1 MNCSWKNVF
10 KIRIKK
16 CQNVLRH
23 FSVITRDQAEAWCC
37 SLRSQ
42 TDTLKI
48 SSVFINYF
56 CGSIPLFLK
65 HRYHFA
71 AIYSHSKIPYWC
83 HFLTGLSG
91 FESTRICFY
100 LKIYILITLISDNK
114 ATCLQWYQ
122 FFFHRGKTFKISD
135 KQIQTKYKRNF
146 KDFMCN
152 FL

>member
-1 MNCSWKNVF
+1 MLFLNCSWKNVF

-48 SSVFINYF
+48 SSVFIFVEASPFFLNTD
-56 CGSIPLFLK
+56 SILLRF
-65 HRYHFA
+65 F
-71 AIYSHSKIPYWC
+71 SHSKITYWC

-91 FESTRICFY
+91 IESTRICFY

-114 ATCLQWYQ
+114 ASCLQWYQ
-122 FFFHRGKTFKISD
+122 FFYHRGKTFKISD
-135 KQIQTKYKRNF
+135 KQMQTKFWRFHVQFSFTN
-146 KDFMCN
+146 
-152 FL
+152 